1 MANKSGSNSND
12 LYVGAGKW
20 YTYPWVDGIPQR
32 DDLTMIGDVGSATLS
47 TNITSIEHKSSMDQA
62 REVMASINT
71 ETTQKLTLELYEFD
85 PVNLAIGLYGKD
97 GIVEQVAGNKT
108 KQYKISPNMNIRLM
122 DDDGNPYMNVSDI
135 VINRVSAKQA
145 KVEAAQMTSAN
156 GSTGTVT
163 SGGTYTGIKD
173 TTYYIRIDKANTVA
187 GTVTDCEFAWGK
199 GSSSAIAFAAAQK
212 LTATGT
218 AQTLDD
224 GVTVAL
230 TLGSTDSFVVGEIYS
245 IDVKAA
251 GGKLVEGVDYVVNE
265 VDIRGGIINIP
276 ATAKIDDDTEVLV
289 AFNVPAMK
297 APKIMGGTIGKIE
310 RGLLFIGDPN
320 IGPCYNME
328 IWKAAIKP
336 NGDVGLIG
344 TDFASFQLECTLLS
358 DRANH
363 PTEPLYT
370 MAKVKAN

>member
-32 DDLTMIGDVGSATLS
+32 DNLTMIGDVGSATLS
-47 TNITSIEHKSSMDQA
+47 TDITSIEHKSSMDQA

-85 PVNLAIGLYGKD
+85 PVNLAVGLYGKD
-97 GIVEQVAGNKT
+97 GIVEQSASDET
-108 KQYKISPNMNIRLM
+108 KQFTISPNMNIRLM

-135 VINRVSAKQA
+135 VINRVTAKQA
-145 KVEAAQMTSAN
+145 KIDPASMTSSN

-163 SGGTYTGIKD
+163 SGGTYTGAKD
-173 TTYYIRIDKANTVA
+173 TTYYIRITKANTAA
-187 GTVTDCEFAWGK
+187 GSITGCEFEWGK
-199 GSSSAIAFAAAQK
+199 GSSSAIAFANAQQ
-212 LTATGT
+212 LTASGS

-224 GVTVAL
+224 GVTVTL
-230 TLGSTDSFVVGEIYS
+230 TVGGTDNFVVGEIYS
-245 IDVKAA
+245 IKVTAA
-251 GGKLVEGVDYVVNE
+251 GGKLVENVDYLINE

-276 ATAKIDDDTEVLV
+276 PTAKIDDDTEVLV
-289 AFNVPAMK
+289 AFHVPAMQ

-328 IWKAAIKP
+328 IWKASIKP

-370 MAKVKAN
+370 MAKVKTN